1 MMKTMMTRVFA
12 KTKQMTVAAKENM
25 VAAMDMLT
33 ADELADAFMK
43 NAIIAGINF
52 AGTELIEKK
61 YQFDKHPAWANYILT
76 FANSTESFK
85 KVKRAYNAYNAIV
98 LATIGAA
105 WAYKEYQERA

>member
-1 MMKTMMTRVFA
+1 MTRVFA
-12 KTKQMTVAAKENM
+12 KTKQMTIAAKENM
-25 VAAMDMLT
+25 SAAMDMLT

-43 NAIIAGINF
+43 NAVIAGINF
-52 AGTELIEKK
+52 AGAELIEKK
-61 YQFDKHPAWANYILT
+61 YNFANHPAWVNYIFT

-85 KVKRAYNAYNAIV
+85 KVKKMYNAYNAIV